1 MPDALHIALLTAAG
15 LVAGSVNAVAGGG
28 TFFTLPAMLAA
39 GLPPTIAVPS
49 NLVAVWPGNPMA
61 AFACRRE
68 IWAHRHDLA
77 LRSVIALAGGSIGAI
92 LLLRTEEVVLTQLV
106 PFLLIAATGLYAL
119 GGWLVRFLPRTDG
132 PPRAMPLVESIAAV
146 YGGYF
151 GSGLGVMLLALLRLQ
166 GIENDH
172 EANGLKNFLSAL
184 NGTTSAAIFIAS
196 GLVSWPETL
205 AVFTGA
211 LLGGFG
217 LGSMVRHVPR
227 TFLRALVIASGLT
240 LSVVYFWRVYGPA

>member
-1 MPDALHIALLTAAG
+1 MRDAADRLLQDLKWRLSPAG
-15 LVAGSVNAVAGGG
+15 RRYRPSAQVIRSWGASE
-28 TFFTLPAMLAA
+28 
-39 GLPPTIAVPS
+39 VP
-49 NLVAVWPGNPMA
+49 
-61 AFACRRE
+61 
-68 IWAHRHDLA
+68 
-77 LRSVIALAGGSIGAI
+77 
-92 LLLRTEEVVLTQLV
+92 QLV
-106 PFLLIAATGLYAL
+106 PFLLIVATGLYAL